1 MRGEYYLALVDDLL
15 PDIVTHVEQLQQL
28 SEVCAPGLGHAAN
41 QTCKRCL
48 TTFGKE
54 STLLS
59 LLLVGS
65 HT

>member
-41 QTCKRCL
+41 QTSKRCL
-48 TTFGKE
+48 ITFIINDTYNG
-54 STLLS
+54 
-59 LLLVGS
+59 
-65 HT
+65 

>member
-48 TTFGKE
+48 ITFIINDIME
-54 STLLS
+54 NTANELMQ
-59 LLLVGS
+59 
-65 HT
+65 